1 MTDRIRRITE
11 MEQHMK
17 QAEAAIKALDTAV
30 DSFEETEDSFLA
42 LQHYYESPQ
51 WRMDLE
57 ADEAGLLPQDLHR
70 GVLSEDGI
78 YNLLEEYEALKNRLR
93 AFS

>member
-11 MEQHMK
+11 MEQYMK
-17 QAEAAIKALDTAV
+17 QAEAALKALDAAV
-30 DSFEETEDSFLA
+30 DSFEAAEDSFLA

-57 ADEAGLLPQDLHR
+57 ADEAGLLPQDLRR

>member
-17 QAEAAIKALDTAV
+17 QAEAAIKALETAV
-30 DSFEETEDSFLA
+30 DSFEEAEDSFLA
-42 LQHYYESPQ
+42 LQYYYESPQ

>member
-11 MEQHMK
+11 MEQYMK
-17 QAEAAIKALDTAV
+17 QAEAALKALDAAV
-30 DSFEETEDSFLA
+30 DSFEAAEDSFLA

>member
-17 QAEAAIKALDTAV
+17 QAEAAIKAINTAV
-30 DSFEETEDSFLA
+30 DSLEAAEDSFLA

>member
-1 MTDRIRRITE
+1 MTDQIRRITE

-17 QAEAAIKALDTAV
+17 QAEAALKALDAAV
-30 DSFEETEDSFLA
+30 DSFEAAERSFLA

>member
-17 QAEAAIKALDTAV
+17 QAEAALKALDTAV
-30 DSFEETEDSFLA
+30 DSFEEAERSFLA